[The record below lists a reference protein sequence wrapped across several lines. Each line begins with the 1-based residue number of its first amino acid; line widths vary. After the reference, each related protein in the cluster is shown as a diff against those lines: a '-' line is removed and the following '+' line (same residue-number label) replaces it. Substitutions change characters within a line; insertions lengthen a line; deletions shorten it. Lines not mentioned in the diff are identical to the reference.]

1 MSRLTKLSRSIKGQ
15 VVLITGAASG
25 MGKATSELFADEGA
39 ITIATD
45 INKKDIEKVVSKIN
59 ESGKEAD
66 SLVLDVGSKDSIT
79 ECVNK
84 IIARY
89 GKLDILINNA
99 GIAIPTKI
107 DSDDYELFWDKT
119 HDILLKGQALLVR
132 ECLPFLKKSTFPR
145 IVNISSTEGLGASP
159 NHSPYTSAKHGV
171 IGLTRSLAVE
181 LGNFGITVNCVCPGP
196 INTSMTKKIPQKDK
210 EIYSKRRVPLRRYG
224 EPEEVAHATLNFCL
238 PSSSF
243 ITGAVL
249 QVDGGLTVKRA

>member
-25 MGKATSELFADEGA
+25 MGKATSELFVDEGA

-59 ESGKEAD
+59 ESGKKAD

-181 LGNFGITVNCVCPGP
+181 LGNFGITVNCICPGP

>member
-25 MGKATSELFADEGA
+25 MGKATAELFADEGA

-66 SLVLDVGSKDSIT
+66 SLVLDVGSKGSIS

-84 IIARY
+84 IITRY

-107 DSDDYELFWDKT
+107 DSDDYELLWDKT

-181 LGNFGITVNCVCPGP
+181 LGNLGITVNCICPGP

>member
-25 MGKATSELFADEGA
+25 MGKATSELFVDEGA

-59 ESGKEAD
+59 ESGKKAD

-99 GIAIPTKI
+99 GVAIPTKI

-181 LGNFGITVNCVCPGP
+181 LGNFGITVNCICPGP

>member
-1 MSRLTKLSRSIKGQ
+1 MNRLTKLSRSIKNS

-25 MGKATSELFADEGA
+25 MGKATAELFADEGA

-45 INKKDIEKVVSKIN
+45 INKKDIEKVVAKIKEN
-59 ESGKEAD
+59 GKEAE
-66 SLVLDVGSKDSIT
+66 SLVLDVGSKDSIS

-84 IIARY
+84 IITKY
-89 GKLDILINNA
+89 GQIDILINNA

-107 DSDDYELFWDKT
+107 DSDEYEIFWDKT
-119 HDILLKGQALLVR
+119 HDILLKGQVRLIR
-132 ECLPFLKKSTFPR
+132 ECLPFLKKSSFPR

-181 LGNFGITVNCVCPGP
+181 LGYLGITVNCICPGP
-196 INTSMTKKIPQKDK
+196 INTSMTEKIPQKDK
-210 EIYSKRRVPLRRYG
+210 DIYSKRRVPLRRYG
-224 EPEEVAHATLNFCL
+224 DPEEVAHATLNFCL
-238 PSSSF
+238 PSSSY
-243 ITGAVL
+243 ITGSVL

>member
-59 ESGKEAD
+59 ESGKKAD

>member
-181 LGNFGITVNCVCPGP
+181 LGNLGITVNCICPGP